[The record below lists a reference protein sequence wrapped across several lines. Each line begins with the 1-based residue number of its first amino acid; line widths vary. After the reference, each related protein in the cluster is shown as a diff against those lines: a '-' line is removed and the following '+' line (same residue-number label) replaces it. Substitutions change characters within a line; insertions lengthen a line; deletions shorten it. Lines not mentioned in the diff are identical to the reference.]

1 MGDPA
6 TGDSKSPFPSKK
18 LMEKLN
24 LGVDKTLSLNLTE
37 LKLPSTNKKS
47 LYDACCSLGAEAN
60 SPSLIDFKALP
71 KRDQGA
77 LMKSIVDSLN
87 DFRNNYSP
95 SIHPGNSLSGESI
108 RSGFKASIGYDPT
121 FLPNELVL
129 YLNRDGAGPGGGVG
143 VKFKTES
150 FQVELGVHFLPNG
163 YQWETPGGAR

>member
-6 TGDSKSPFPSKK
+6 TGESKSPFPSKK
-18 LMEKLN
+18 LMEKLSI
-24 LGVDKTLSLNLTE
+24 GIDPTLTLNLTE
-37 LKLPSTNKKS
+37 LNLPPTNMKS
-47 LYDACCSLGAEAN
+47 LYDACFDLTTGAH
-60 SPSLIDFKALP
+60 SPSLIDFKDIP

-143 VKFKTES
+143 VKFTTKS
-150 FQVELGVHFLPNG
+150 FQVELGVHFLPKG
-163 YQWETPGGAR
+163 YEWEVPGGAK